1 MKVQPYTWIVNIS
14 GLCGFIAWV
23 GIAVSHY
30 RFRRAF
36 IAQGRDLSEP
46 TKRGYSQL
54 AQSWRSFFASSSS
67 VVKTYSAFTGDTID
81 WYGVSV
87 AYIGLPIFF
96 AVYLGYK
103 YINKTKVVPLKEV
116 NLDRDFDR

>member
-1 MKVQPYTWIVNIS
+1 MNLPYK
-14 GLCGFIAWV
+14 AWLFPV
-23 GIAVSHY
+23 GPIL
-30 RFRRAF
+30 AF
-36 IAQGRDLSEP
+36 ILCIIIIAGQN
-46 TKRGYSQL
+46 
-54 AQSWRSFFASSSS
+54 
-67 VVKTYSAFTGDTID
+67 YSAFTGDTID

-103 YINKTKVVPLKEV
+103 YIKKTKLVPLKEV